1 MSNSIILAVDDRNEN
16 LFVIEQIVDQYIP
29 NAQLF
34 TALSAEEGLKIAN
47 AHPVDIAILDVQMPV
62 MDGIE
67 MSRQLKENIK
77 TKGIAIVLLTA
88 HLATSELKSRGLEA
102 GADDFISK
110 PIDVMELT
118 ARIRVML
125 RIKENEKALRNRKE
139 VLEATVTERTLSLA
153 RANRALKMHS
163 ACNKAIV
170 HNRSEEEL
178 LSLICD
184 IIAKTGHYPMCR
196 VDYLTAEEPLS
207 GKCMALTSSLDIPPY
222 KETQE
227 SKEPSVFHQLCSKV
241 VKTKWHQVLR
251 NLQAGADNDALQAEA
266 IHYKY
271 KSIAILP
278 IVTDRGP
285 VGTLSVG
292 AAGQNAF
299 DDQDVGLLSEII
311 SDLGFGI
318 QTLRLYDQQA
328 KTERSLQESRETMR
342 ALLNSPPDFA
352 FLLELDGTILLLNDN
367 AAQAF
372 KKAPEELIGADVFD
386 LLPKSISKARRKK
399 MAMAVKLGKPV
410 RYEDRTLKRRFAHSL
425 FPIYNDQGILYRLSV
440 FTQDIT
446 REKQLENE
454 SRRLTAAIE
463 HSPES
468 IIITDKKGVIQYVNP
483 GFETTTGYTREEA
496 IGKNPRFLQSGKH
509 KRAFYHDMWE
519 MLSQGHIW
527 KGELINKRKD
537 GSLFEEAASIAPVK
551 DDFGNVIHYVA
562 VKLDVTHQKKM
573 ERQMRQGQKM
583 EAIGTLAGGI
593 AHDFNNILSSIM
605 GYTELSMHMIPQE
618 NTEHEYMSRVLGA
631 TKRAANL
638 VNQILMFSR
647 KKDTEMKPLKLKTFV
662 KETVDLLR
670 ASLPSTIEIVPWIS
684 SSAFIMGDATQIH
697 QVVMNLGTN
706 SSYAM
711 KETGGVLTIKLMD
724 IDPPDSDIIN
734 NLTEADGDEESEE
747 PLAWVQLSVIDTGC
761 GIEKKHLKRL
771 FDPFFTTKATGEGT
785 GMGLSVVHGIVE
797 SHKAIIQVDS
807 EMGKGTEVKVLFPVM
822 KQQPLEDM
830 DILLPFETGSENILL
845 VDDEHYI
852 VDVNTRSLE
861 ALGYSVTAK
870 TSPVEALKLFKRE
883 PNAYDIVITD
893 LTMPGMTGDVLAEKI
908 LAVKPDIP
916 ILLCTG
922 FCTLETEKRAEE
934 IGIRRIINKPLTLN
948 QLSEAIRSFFV
959 NKQPLQ
965 NTRETTDIIEK

>member
-1 MSNSIILAVDDRNEN
+1 MSNSVILAVDDRNEN
-16 LFVIEQIVDQYIP
+16 LFVIEQIVNQYIP
-29 NAQLF
+29 DAQLF
-34 TALSAEEGLKIAN
+34 TALSAKEGLEIAN
-47 AHPVDIAILDVQMPV
+47 THPVDIAILDVQMPV

-67 MSRQLKENIK
+67 MSQQLKENPK

-88 HLATSELKSRGLEA
+88 HLATSELKARGLEV

-139 VLEATVTERTLSLA
+139 ILEATVTERTLSLA

-170 HNRSEEEL
+170 HTRSEKEL

-184 IIAKTGHYPMCR
+184 IIAKTGYYPMCR
-196 VDYLTAEEPLS
+196 VDYLNEQDPLS
-207 GKCMALTSSLDIPPY
+207 GKCMALMSSLHIPPL
-222 KETQE
+222 KGTQE
-227 SKEPSVFHQLCSKV
+227 FNNSSVFNQLCSKV
-241 VKTKWHQVLR
+241 VTTRWYKVLR
-251 NLQAGADNDALQAEA
+251 NLQAGVGNDALQAEA

-271 KSIAILP
+271 KSLAILP
-278 IVTDRGP
+278 ILTDRGP

-292 AAGQNAF
+292 STGLNAF
-299 DDQDVGLLSEII
+299 DEQETGLLTEIA

-352 FLLELDGTILLLNDN
+352 FLLELDGTILSLNDN

-372 KKAPEELIGADVFD
+372 KKAPDELIGKDVFD
-386 LLPKSISKARRKK
+386 LLPKSISKTRRKK

-410 RYEDRTLKRRFAHSL
+410 RYEDKTLKRRFAHSL

-454 SRRLTAAIE
+454 SKRLKVAIE

-468 IIITDKKGVIQYVNP
+468 VIITDKKGVIQYVNP
-483 GFETTTGYTREEA
+483 GFEATTGYTREEA
-496 IGKNPRFLQSGKH
+496 VGKNPRFLQSGKH
-509 KRAFYHDMWE
+509 KRRFYNDMWE

-527 KGELINKRKD
+527 KGELINRRKN
-537 GSLFEEAASIAPVK
+537 GSLFEEGVSIAPVK

-562 VKLDVTHQKKM
+562 VKLDVTQQKKM

-605 GYTELSMHMIPQE
+605 GYTELSMHMVSQDS
-618 NTEHEYMSRVLGA
+618 TEHEYMSRVLGA

-647 KKDTEMKPLKLKTFV
+647 KKDTEMKPLKLKTVV
-662 KETVDLLR
+662 KETVILLR
-670 ASLPSTIEIVPWIS
+670 ASLPSTIEIVPRIS
-684 SSAFIMGDATQIH
+684 SNAYIMGDATQIH
-697 QVVMNLGTN
+697 QVVMNLAAN
-706 SSYAM
+706 SGYAM
-711 KETGGVLTIKLMD
+711 KETGGVLTINLTD
-724 IDPPDSDIIN
+724 IEPPDSDTIN
-734 NLTEADGDEESEE
+734 SLAETSVENGLEKPT
-747 PLAWVQLSVIDTGC
+747 AWVQLNVIDTGC

-797 SHKAIIQVDS
+797 GHKAIIQVES
-807 EMGKGTEVKVLFPVM
+807 EIHKGTEVKVMFPVM
-822 KQQPLEDM
+822 KQQPLCDI
-830 DILLPFETGSENILL
+830 DILLPYEDGSENILL

-852 VDVNTRSLE
+852 IDVGTRSLE

-870 TSPVEALKLFKRE
+870 TSPEEALKLFKRT
-883 PNAYDIVITD
+883 PNDYDIVITD
-893 LTMPGMTGDVLAEKI
+893 LTMPGMTGDILAEKI
-908 LAVKPDIP
+908 LAVRPDIP
-916 ILLCTG
+916 VLLCTG

-934 IGIRRIINKPLTLN
+934 IGIKRIINKPLTIS
-948 QLSEAIRSFFV
+948 QLSEAIRSV
-959 NKQPLQ
+959 VAP
-965 NTRETTDIIEK
+965 